1 MMDTKDLE
9 KIVLGEILQLD
20 NQEQQAEVLL
30 HLNEA
35 YFNSEFHRKV
45 FNKLTELC
53 VDNKYYVDQVIL
65 AQSFKVKEQVK
76 ISELLLN
83 VYSSAYLDAHIANL
97 EFAFNKK
104 QLTEK
109 LNASLLKMKVAYSN
123 RELIQLNQQVLKD
136 CSILSNSSAANFI
149 NFIEL
154 ERQLQTNIYKEKSDI
169 IDGFVWGIRD
179 LDILT
184 NGIQTSRLYVIAGL
198 KKSGKTRF
206 IIHLI
211 RELYN
216 GDVPIAFFSLE
227 VPAYDLYKMLKA
239 SFMGIEDTKLRSGT
253 YRYLTK
259 TEKELLVNITFE
271 NSRLQIECGGSI
283 SIGQILAKIRTCASL
298 GAKVIIIDYLQRIN
312 LDIKNKVN
320 ELESISIQLA
330 NISRELNISVVLLSQ
345 LSNAAEGET
354 PTISHVKGSGG
365 IAESADTI
373 IILDNLSRK
382 KKKPAKNKF

>member
-298 GAKVIIIDYLQRIN
+298 GAKVIIIDYLQRIK

-320 ELESISIQLA
+320 EL
-330 NISRELNISVVLLSQ
+330 
-345 LSNAAEGET
+345 
-354 PTISHVKGSGG
+354 
-365 IAESADTI
+365 
-373 IILDNLSRK
+373 
-382 KKKPAKNKF
+382 